1 MQVGIQSAK
10 AMLTVGLQGS
20 RGLGRGRF
28 QVNPLAELAPNS
40 GFLPPIPSNP
50 ALVDSEDH
58 GLNPKIASSVRTVP
72 GRKERQQRGAWDGFR
87 KLNSAGEKDKRPRPD
102 TSAGQGLYL
111 GKGQREGKT
120 LGCSKG
126 ADY

>member
-72 GRKERQQRGAWDGFR
+72 GRKERQQRGA
-87 KLNSAGEKDKRPRPD
+87 
-102 TSAGQGLYL
+102 
-111 GKGQREGKT
+111 
-120 LGCSKG
+120 
-126 ADY
+126 